1 MLNRRHLPLLVTGA
15 CLLLASGAAAAVPGS
30 FTATVAP
37 SAVKPL
43 TSASYTVTL
52 TNSPR
57 PTSEREA
64 DRAKIGI
71 PAGFTV
77 DAASV
82 QATTSAAETCVVATW
97 VADGELISNGKINLE
112 RAGGASERLCPGGT
126 LAVAFSATSAAA
138 EGTYEWAPELLR
150 GEDAT
155 AEFFEL
161 VGPAPTVRV
170 DGTPPTVGITGVP
183 TNPSNSSSATFTF
196 TVSETA
202 ALVCTLDGS
211 ATMPCGSPRQL
222 TGLGD
227 GPHTFRVTATD
238 PAGNTG
244 QASYTWRVETRS
256 PTAVVAS
263 APAALTNSRSAT
275 FMFSADEPSSFHCR
289 LDGSAFAPC
298 SSPASFQGLD
308 DGTHTFVVRP
318 TDAVGNIG
326 TAASR
331 TWRIDATSPQT
342 TLRSAPR
349 RRTTSLSARFT
360 FSANEATEFECKLDS
375 AAFAR
380 CTSPK
385 RYAGL
390 RRRAH
395 RFQVRAIDQARNVDS
410 TPAVR
415 RWTIASSRTARA
427 ASALLAPAAGARV
440 SSPPLLAWRPVPRA
454 VYYNV
459 QLYRGAVKVLS
470 TWPTSSR
477 LQLRTHWSYLG
488 REQRLVP
495 GTYRWL
501 VWPRYGR
508 GAAGRYG
515 ALLGQSTFTV
525 TARER

>member
-1 MLNRRHLPLLVTGA
+1 MLNRRHLALLLTGA
-15 CLLLASGAAAAVPGS
+15 CLLFTSGAAAAIPGS

-37 SAVKPL
+37 SAVKPQ

-52 TNSPR
+52 TSSSR

-112 RAGGASERLCPGGT
+112 RAGGAGERLCPGGT
-126 LAVAFSATSAAA
+126 LTVVFSATSPAA
-138 EGTYEWAPELLR
+138 EGSYEWKPELLR
-150 GEDAT
+150 GEDTT
-155 AEFFEL
+155 AEIFEF
-161 VGPAPTVRV
+161 VGPVPTVRV
-170 DGTPPTVGITGVP
+170 DGTPPTVGITGGP
-183 TNPSNSSSATFTF
+183 GNPSNSSSATFTF
-196 TVSETA
+196 AVNETA
-202 ALVCTLDGS
+202 ALVCTLDGR
-211 ATMPCGSPRQL
+211 AITPCGSPKQL
-222 TGLGD
+222 AGLSD
-227 GPHTFRVTATD
+227 GPHTFLVAATD

-244 QASYTWRVETRS
+244 QASHTWRVETRS

-263 APAALTNSRSAT
+263 APAALTNSRSAS
-275 FMFSADEPSSFHCR
+275 FAFSADEPSSFHCR
-289 LDGSAFAPC
+289 LDGSAFSPC

-308 DGTHTFVVRP
+308 DGAHTFVVRP
-318 TDAVGNIG
+318 TDSVGNVG
-326 TAASR
+326 AAASR

-349 RRTTSLSARFT
+349 RRTTALSARFT
-360 FSANEATEFECKLDS
+360 FSASEASGFECKLDS

-415 RWTIASSRTARA
+415 RWTVASSRTARA
-427 ASALLAPAAGARV
+427 ASALLAPAVGARV
-440 SSPPLLAWRPVPRA
+440 SSPPLLAWRTVPRA

-459 QLYRGAVKVLS
+459 QLYRGAVKILS
-470 TWPTSSR
+470 TWPTRSR
-477 LQLRTHWSYLG
+477 LQLRTRWSYLG
-488 REQRLVP
+488 RERRLVA

-508 GAAGRYG
+508 GTAGRYG

-525 TARER
+525 TARR